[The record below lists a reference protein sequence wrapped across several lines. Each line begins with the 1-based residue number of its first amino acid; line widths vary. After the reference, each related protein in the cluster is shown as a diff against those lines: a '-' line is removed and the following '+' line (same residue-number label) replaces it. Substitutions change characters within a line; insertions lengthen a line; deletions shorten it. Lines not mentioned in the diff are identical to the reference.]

1 MLRSCD
7 ISPSLTFFCR
17 LFASGTRLSLLPSA
31 STRFPDCVVHQA
43 AFEAPAP
50 TSDAA
55 GLAHASCLLLDARTI
70 AEGAAG
76 ASTGVLGPRNS
87 RQILVAWF
95 RISRQNSPL
104 LFAIR
109 IDRRCDRHK
118 IPSIRAVVA
127 ECAEAIAPLPWG
139 VFPAKPGPWVPPLR
153 TQKSRNLLR
162 DCCRPLTGKVRPMRR
177 VQPIDSKEGDR
188 ISFRNRIHFPSKKKS
203 ASGLFGD
210 RPRSTGC
217 RSNHPSSPLHIRVSC
232 SVSLRC
238 HANRDG
244 RRRREGS

>member
-17 LFASGTRLSLLPSA
+17 LLASGTRLSLLPSA

-43 AFEAPAP
+43 TFEAPAP

-55 GLAHASCLLLDARTI
+55 GLADASCLLLDARTI
-70 AEGAAG
+70 AEGAAR

-95 RISRQNSPL
+95 RISRQNSPF

-109 IDRRCDRHK
+109 IDRRYDRNR

-127 ECAEAIAPLPWG
+127 GCAEAIVPLPWG
-139 VFPAKPGPWVPPLR
+139 GL
-153 TQKSRNLLR
+153 SRQ
-162 DCCRPLTGKVRPMRR
+162 T
-177 VQPIDSKEGDR
+177 
-188 ISFRNRIHFPSKKKS
+188 
-203 ASGLFGD
+203 
-210 RPRSTGC
+210 
-217 RSNHPSSPLHIRVSC
+217 
-232 SVSLRC
+232 
-238 HANRDG
+238 
-244 RRRREGS
+244 